1 MMRVR
6 ARFEVRPQDCW
17 IGLRW
22 RRRTLIE
29 PGMRN
34 GTLYNMVAEQGDI
47 WLCLVP
53 MLPLHIAWYL
63 PLIRYPA

>member
-1 MMRVR
+1 MR
-6 ARFEVRPQDCW
+6 D
-17 IGLRW
+17 
-22 RRRTLIE
+22 
-29 PGMRN
+29 
-34 GTLYNMVAEQGDI
+34 GTLYNTVVEQGDI